1 MYTTFLKPSVLL
13 SCLATLIIQAL
24 PANALTVKTVGSV
37 QRGTNG
43 PTEVTLVFSEPV
55 DVASGSQVTN
65 YSLATGTITAA
76 TIISGLPAA
85 DLIGVDG
92 YTAPSGRAFDG
103 MLVVLT
109 ATGVPTGGANSVTVR
124 NVKDR
129 ATPQGTITT
138 ATVPFTDSGYKWVET
153 GMLGT
158 SALPG
163 HVVAINTNG
172 FDLYSSGTTQ
182 WANYDEVTYAFKEV
196 TGDFDYSARVEFQDV
211 SSVWARAGIM
221 LREDLDVGEPNP
233 PDTVPGTFGR
243 YVDMHANPVTSFNE
257 AGPTPILRA
266 GNNQFE
272 SHVRTGALLN
282 GTENGTDSAGGG
294 TPLYPNA
301 WVRIQRVGNVVT
313 TYRGDDGTTWTEQ
326 VIRTFGTDPT
336 TDPSLPAKM
345 YLGPGFSP
353 ESGNI
358 QPPEG
363 KNRLF
368 LAQIRFNKVETPI
381 LRSFTGFASG
391 FRFLIDDAIVN
402 QVNTNSVQTTFNGA
416 PVTPVITKNG
426 STTTISYVA
435 ANPLPAGSTNLV
447 TLTFRDT
454 GTPPTTQTYN
464 RSFVVSPYAVLPGSI
479 ATTNVDLSK
488 PGFNVY
494 MHQLPVPRTPGDG
507 NSIANAEQELAN
519 GYIDPG
525 TGLPYANTA
534 PPGPNPD
541 GTYTDPDIINWQIS
555 GLAAGAGESF
565 KDTDGY
571 PNETVPG
578 INPAGTT
585 DWFAAEITT
594 FLDLKA
600 GAYSMGVNSD
610 DGFVVSAAS
619 GLGDVFGT
627 VLGSFNGGRG
637 SADTIFDFVVA
648 TNGFYPFRLT
658 WWQGVGGGDLEW
670 FVVDNATGK
679 KILIN
684 DTNAA
689 AIKAYRTGRSGA
701 RIESVLPVNNQLE
714 VPTTNNIEAILVND
728 LTSVVNGTI
737 QMTVDGVTVAPVITQ
752 AGTTNRVFYNPP
764 ADFVPGSVHTATLT
778 YSENTTPVR
787 TRTVQWSFT
796 ATYFGPGGFSI
807 EAEHFDFNGGQ
818 HIPAVDTMP
827 YTGAEYDT
835 LGASHDI
842 DYHANDTGP
851 FNGTAPQGYNYRT
864 GIPAEQAGPG
874 RFVPMDSQT
883 APGLDVQRPGFEV
896 TTNFKI
902 GWTADGEWYNYTRNI
917 PSGTYIAVAA
927 LSHGDAPTSGTIMRG
942 SLGRVTAG
950 VGTSNQTVQAL
961 GSFSA
966 PATGGWGNN
975 ALLPM
980 KGPDGSNAVI
990 KLSGT
995 NTLRFTT
1002 GNGDFDWFMLV
1013 PVSGYPPRVLSSSP
1027 ANGSTVKRNSE
1038 LNFVLSD
1045 LSTAVVPSTIRLI
1058 LDGVDV
1064 TSTATITDTA
1074 DGATV
1079 RYVPPVPFTKET
1091 THTYS
1096 LIFGDNGT
1104 PPVTQTNTGTFNVS
1118 VVGPGNF
1125 IIEAEDFNYGG
1136 GQFMPA
1142 ASVMPYTGGAYANT
1156 NAVHLV
1162 DYMNNDL
1169 GNESDLYRKG
1179 EVPNV
1184 NMDPTSDTDRGTFT
1198 VTSNYKIGW
1207 TDTGDWQ
1214 NYTRN
1219 FPTNN
1224 YEVWAGLSHG
1234 NRGSNDIRATVQQVY
1249 GSTSVSNQTVQ
1260 AIGSFNAP
1268 GTGGWGSNTQVPLN
1282 DAAGNR
1288 VVVHL
1293 AGIQTLRVT
1302 LDSGDFDYLTLA
1314 PTTLSANVQ
1323 PRIISITRSGNNVTI
1338 TWPAGPTLE
1347 SAPSLG
1353 APGST
1358 ITWTSTGDTSGSHTE
1373 AMGTTSKFFRLR
1385 Q

>member
-1 MYTTFLKPSVLL
+1 MQTLL
-13 SCLATLIIQAL
+13 CKRAAVALFCCAALIFFAL
-24 PANALTVKTVGSV
+24 PTNALTVRTVGSV
-37 QRGTNG
+37 QKGTNG
-43 PTEVTLVFSEPV
+43 PIEVTVVFSEPV
-55 DVASGSQVTN
+55 DVATGSQITN
-65 YSLATGTITAA
+65 YTLGTGTITAA
-76 TIISGLPAA
+76 TVVTGLPAA

-92 YTAPSGRAFDG
+92 YTPPSGRAFDG

-109 ATGVPTGGANSVTVR
+109 ATGVPTSGANSLTVR
-124 NVKDR
+124 NIKDR
-129 ATPQGTITT
+129 GAPQTTITT
-138 ATVPFTDSGYKWVET
+138 ATIPFTDSGYKWVET

-282 GTENGTDSAGGG
+282 ASENGTDSSGGG

-301 WVRIQRVGNVVT
+301 WLRIQRVGDTVT
-313 TYRGDDGTTWTEQ
+313 TYRGDDGTTWTE
-326 VIRTFGTDPT
+326 VVVRTFGSDPA

-358 QPPEG
+358 NPPEG

-368 LAQIRFNKVETPI
+368 LAQVRFNKVETPI
-381 LRSFTGFASG
+381 LRSFTAFASG

-402 QVNTNSVQTTFNGA
+402 QVNTNSIQTTFNGA
-416 PVTPVITKNG
+416 SVTPVITKNG
-426 STTTISYVA
+426 TTTTISYVA
-435 ANPLPAGSTNLV
+435 ATPLPPGSTNSV
-447 TLTFRDT
+447 SLTFRDT

-464 RSFVVSPYAVLPGSI
+464 RSFVVSQYAVLPGSI
-479 ATTNVDLSK
+479 ATTSVDLTK
-488 PGFNVY
+488 PGFSIY
-494 MHQLPVPRTPGDG
+494 MHQIPVARTPGDG

-525 TGLPYANTA
+525 TGLPYANSA
-534 PPGPNPD
+534 PAGPNPD
-541 GTYTDPDIINWQIS
+541 GTYSDPDIINWQIA
-555 GLAAGAGESF
+555 GGPAGAGESF

-571 PNETVPG
+571 PNEPVPG
-578 INPAGTT
+578 INPSGTT

-594 FLDLKA
+594 FLNLPA

-689 AIKAYRTGRSGA
+689 AVKAYRGGRSGA
-701 RIESVLPVNNQLE
+701 RVESVLPVNNQLE
-714 VPTTNNIEAILVND
+714 VPTTSNIEATLVND
-728 LTSVVNGTI
+728 LTSVVNGSI
-737 QMTVDGVTVAPVITQ
+737 QMTVDGATVAPVITLT
-752 AGTTNRVFYNPP
+752 GTTNRVVYNPS
-764 ADFVPGSVHTATLT
+764 ADFVPGSVHTVALT
-778 YSENTTPVR
+778 YNESTTPVR
-787 TRTVQWSFT
+787 TRAVQWTFT
-796 ATYFGPGGFSI
+796 ATYFGPGGFAI
-807 EAEHFDFNGGQ
+807 EAEHFDYNGGQ
-818 HIPAVDTMP
+818 HIAAVDTMP
-827 YTGAEYDT
+827 YSGNEYDT
-835 LGASHDI
+835 LGAFHDI

-851 FNGTAPQGYNYRT
+851 FTGGNPDGYNYRT
-864 GIPAEQAGPG
+864 GIPAQQAGPG

-883 APGLDVQRPGFEV
+883 APGLDVQRSGFEV
-896 TTNFKI
+896 TSNYKI
-902 GWTADGEWYNYTRNI
+902 GWTAGGEWYNYTRNI
-917 PSGTYIAVAA
+917 PSGIYTVVAA
-927 LSHGDAPTSGTIMRG
+927 LSHGDAPTSGTVMSG

-961 GSFSA
+961 GTFSG

-1002 GNGDFDWFMLV
+1002 GNGDFDWYMLV
-1013 PVSGYPPRVLSSSP
+1013 PVTGYPPRVLSASP
-1027 ANGSTVKRNSE
+1027 ASGSTVKRNSE
-1038 LNFVLSD
+1038 LNFTLSD
-1045 LSTAVVPSTIRLI
+1045 LSTAVVPSSIRLI

-1064 TSTATITDTA
+1064 TSSATITDTA

-1079 RYVPPVPFTKET
+1079 RYVPAPFTKET

-1096 LIFGDNGT
+1096 LIFSDNGT
-1104 PPVTQTNTGTFNVS
+1104 PAVTQTNTGTFNVS

-1136 GQFMPA
+1136 GQFASA

-1162 DYMNNDL
+1162 DYMNNDF

-1179 EVPNV
+1179 EIPNV

-1224 YEVWAGLSHG
+1224 YEIFAGLSHG

-1249 GSTSVSNQTVQ
+1249 GSTSISNQTVQ
-1260 AIGSFNAP
+1260 TIGSFNAP

-1282 DAAGNR
+1282 DASGNR

-1293 AGIQTLRVT
+1293 EGIQTLRVT

-1314 PTTLSANVQ
+1314 PTTLSANVP
-1323 PRIISITRSGNNVTI
+1323 PRIISITRDGSGNITVTWVGGGVLEARTDVASG
-1338 TWPAGPTLE
+1338 TWSQVDTASPYTAPA
-1347 SAPSLG
+1347 S
-1353 APGST
+1353 
-1358 ITWTSTGDTSGSHTE
+1358 
-1373 AMGTTSKFFRLR
+1373 GTTMFFRVR
-1385 Q
+1385 R